1 MFKRKEIWF
10 AAIAIILMVLIG
22 QTFIMHQQV
31 KFDGDRVCSHDPL
44 RYYLN
49 FKTMNTDDS
58 QTMILH
64 EGDSLH
70 VAWAVDKGKADF
82 KIAMANETPIY
93 RADKCRKGE
102 AAEFDVLIPKT
113 GEYTT
118 TVSARHAKGWLNVS
132 MD

>member
-1 MFKRKEIWF
+1 MLNRKEVW
-10 AAIAIILMVLIG
+10 IAVIATVTMILLG

-31 KFDGDRVCSHDPL
+31 KFDGDRVCCSDPI

-49 FKTMNTDDS
+49 FKTMNTEDS
-58 QTMILH
+58 ETMILH

-70 VAWAVDKGKADF
+70 VAWAVDKGKANI
-82 KIAMANETPIY
+82 KIAMDDETPIY
-93 RADKCRKGE
+93 RADRCTKGE
-102 AAEFDVLIPKT
+102 TAEFDVLIPKT